1 MRDETETMR
10 FTASRIPLEDS
21 GRPGPGKKAHA
32 HAMALPPSKNGD
44 KIVVLVDDEFSYIDL
59 LQQLLADH
67 LACPVHG
74 FTKPADALRAMPDL
88 NVGMIITDYQMP
100 DINGLQFVAEVQKI
114 NPNIPAV
121 MITAY
126 NLSFTPRELAGVPS
140 LKAIVRKPFRWTALA
155 EEVVKYWPDSHPPKV
170 LPSTNPFNNP

>member
-1 MRDETETMR
+1 
-10 FTASRIPLEDS
+10 
-21 GRPGPGKKAHA
+21 
-32 HAMALPPSKNGD
+32 MANSASKNGN

-74 FTKPADALRAMPDL
+74 FTKPADALRAIPDL

-114 NPNIPAV
+114 NPAIPAV

-126 NLSFTPRELAGVPS
+126 NMSFTPRELAAVPS
-140 LKAIVRKPFRWTALA
+140 LKAVVRKPFKWTLLA
-155 EEVVKYWPDSHPPKV
+155 DEVVKYWPDTNPPKV
-170 LPSTNPFNNP
+170 IISKNPFAHK

>member
-1 MRDETETMR
+1 M
-10 FTASRIPLEDS
+10 S
-21 GRPGPGKKAHA
+21 
-32 HAMALPPSKNGD
+32 LPPSKNGD

-59 LQQLLADH
+59 LQQLLSEH

-74 FTKPADALRAMPDL
+74 YTKPADALRAMPKL

-100 DINGLQFVAEVQKI
+100 DMNGLQFVAEVQKL

-126 NLSFTPRELAGVPS
+126 NMSFTPRELAAVPS
-140 LKAIVRKPFRWTALA
+140 LKAVVRKPFKWTVLA
-155 EEVVKYWPDSHPPKV
+155 DEVVKYWPDAHPPKV
-170 LPSTNPFNNP
+170 IASTNPFKTT

>member
-1 MRDETETMR
+1 MPT
-10 FTASRIPLEDS
+10 S
-21 GRPGPGKKAHA
+21 
-32 HAMALPPSKNGD
+32 PSKTGG

-59 LQQLLADH
+59 LQQLLSDH

-74 FTKPADALRAMPDL
+74 FTKPADALRAMPGL

-114 NPNIPAV
+114 DPTIPAV

-126 NLSFTPRELAGVPS
+126 NMSFTPRELAAVPS
-140 LKAIVRKPFRWTALA
+140 LKVVVRKPFKWTVLA
-155 EEVVKYWPDSHPPKV
+155 DEVVKYWPDTNPPKV
-170 LPSTNPFNNP
+170 LPSTNPFNHR